1 MEVSSPFVS
10 HYMED
15 EIDSYWDL
23 SEDIMDVLA
32 HDEVKSVT
40 AYSVYHV
47 DRVLECLSMYC
58 GGGPGGSSGGGTPN
72 PSHADIDPKYDFKNV
87 LNTVN
92 AENLPFT
99 GANVKVGILDGSTIR
114 TNNGG
119 FIGRPVT
126 KKDNDT
132 ISIHGTNVA
141 NVACGNGGLAKQSK
155 IYSASAIGDGQ
166 SMVGINNITQLQWF
180 VDNGVSLINLSF
192 GLYYEYDYDGVFQT
206 NPQMINPIN
215 RAFDKFIYEN
225 FVTLVAASGNDS
237 NQYIGAPGLSNNLIT
252 VGSTNITGTKIS
264 SFTTYGVPYN
274 IAKPNIV
281 APGEMKIPYGIPDPG
296 QFDYITGKTLPY
308 SGTSYAAPVVTGAI
322 ALAFEA
328 KPILQLY
335 PEAVAALLTSTAN
348 IDMLKHKKEYF
359 AGYENKAGAG
369 VLDIGKFLAS
379 VNNFTLFEASKNS
392 AQLGT
397 GATLAQFNVPADT
410 EITASLF
417 WFCQINGSTRTITDY
432 DLYIYL
438 NDTRIGFSGS
448 SSNNGELL
456 RVKTSSAGTVKIV
469 VKRYGK
475 KQGLYT
481 DYGAVAWSYG

>member
-1 MEVSSPFVS
+1 M
-10 HYMED
+10 
-15 EIDSYWDL
+15 
-23 SEDIMDVLA
+23 
-32 HDEVKSVT
+32 
-40 AYSVYHV
+40 
-47 DRVLECLSMYC
+47 
-58 GGGPGGSSGGGTPN
+58 
-72 PSHADIDPKYDFKNV
+72 
-87 LNTVN
+87 
-92 AENLPFT
+92 
-99 GANVKVGILDGSTIR
+99 
-114 TNNGG
+114 
-119 FIGRPVT
+119 
-126 KKDNDT
+126 
-132 ISIHGTNVA
+132 
-141 NVACGNGGLAKQSK
+141 
-155 IYSASAIGDGQ
+155 
-166 SMVGINNITQLQWF
+166 
-180 VDNGVSLINLSF
+180 
-192 GLYYEYDYDGVFQT
+192 
-206 NPQMINPIN
+206 
-215 RAFDKFIYEN
+215 
-225 FVTLVAASGNDS
+225 
-237 NQYIGAPGLSNNLIT
+237 
-252 VGSTNITGTKIS
+252 
-264 SFTTYGVPYN
+264 
-274 IAKPNIV
+274 
-281 APGEMKIPYGIPDPG
+281 
-296 QFDYITGKTLPY
+296 
-308 SGTSYAAPVVTGAI
+308 
-322 ALAFEA
+322 
-328 KPILQLY
+328 
-335 PEAVAALLTSTAN
+335 AALLTSTAN